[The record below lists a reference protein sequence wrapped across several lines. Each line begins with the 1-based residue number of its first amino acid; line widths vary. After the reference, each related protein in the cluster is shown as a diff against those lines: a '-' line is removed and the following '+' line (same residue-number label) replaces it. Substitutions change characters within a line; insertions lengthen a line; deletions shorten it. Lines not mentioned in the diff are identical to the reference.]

1 MIIEKVS
8 ATVRYSQQ
16 LKNGSWKSIEL
27 SAEGTIDALSESWQ
41 ESQSELYDD
50 LGKQLQEAWNQ
61 KINRNKVSIQ
71 EDEDSVLIS
80 ELEEL
85 LQAENDV

>member
-41 ESQSELYDD
+41 EAQSELYDD
-50 LGKQLQEAWNQ
+50 LGKQLQEAWNH
-61 KINRNKVSIQ
+61 KINRKQVSIQ

-80 ELEEL
+80 EFEEL

>member
-41 ESQSELYDD
+41 EAQSELYDD
-50 LGKQLQEAWNQ
+50 LGKQHQEAWNH
-61 KINRNKVSIQ
+61 KINRKQVSIQ